1 MKKWVRVAGAS
12 ATIFLV
18 FIFLCPSGIWAQE
31 ANLDQFERAT
41 LISAARELMEAARY
55 CALITVDNTGHP
67 QVRTMDPFSPGE
79 DMVVW
84 MGTNVNS
91 RKVGEIRDDSRVTLY
106 YEAKN
111 GGGYVV
117 LKGKG
122 FLIDDPEKVKIY
134 WKAEWD
140 QFYPD
145 KYSTF
150 TLIKVIPEELE
161 IIDYEHG
168 IVSSSLTWSVPN
180 LKF

>member
-1 MKKWVRVAGAS
+1 MKKCVRVAGAGVL
-12 ATIFLV
+12 IFSV
-18 FIFLCPSGIWAQE
+18 FIFLCPSGIWAQD
-31 ANLDQFERAT
+31 AKSDQFERDT
-41 LISAARELMEAARY
+41 LISAARELMETARY

-91 RKVGEIRDDSRVTLY
+91 RKVGEIRGDSRVTLY

-117 LKGKG
+117 LKGNG
-122 FLIDDPEKVKIY
+122 FLIDDPEKVEIY

-145 KYSTF
+145 KYSTY
-150 TLIKVIPEELE
+150 TLIKVVPEELE
-161 IIDYEHG
+161 IIDYKHG
-168 IVSSSLTWSVPN
+168 ITSSSSIWSVPH

>member
-1 MKKWVRVAGAS
+1 MKKCIRIAGAGALVCS
-12 ATIFLV
+12 V
-18 FIFLCPSGIWAQE
+18 FIFLCPSGIWAQDAE
-31 ANLDQFERAT
+31 MDPYDRNA
-41 LISAARELMEAARY
+41 LISAARELMETARY
-55 CALITVDNTGHP
+55 CALITVDNSGHP
-67 QVRTMDPFSPGE
+67 QVRTMDPFSPDE

-91 RKVGEIRDDSRVTLY
+91 RKVEEIRDDSRVTLY

-117 LKGKG
+117 LKGNG
-122 FLIDDPEKVKIY
+122 YLINDPEKVETH

-161 IIDYEHG
+161 IIDYRHG
-168 IVSSSLTWSVPN
+168 ITSSSSTWSVPH